1 VKFIHKLKFW
11 SCRTI
16 WTPTWH
22 E

>member
-1 VKFIHKLKFW
+1 VNFIHELKFW